1 MICLTTK
8 ALPQLLRFAHPNLGR
23 LVQPRHV
30 NSMAATVASGL
41 PWAADN
47 DCFQRFDMHAY
58 DAMLDALALVA
69 GSHYEDGRVVDRQ
82 RGSGCLFVTVPDVVG
97 DARATA
103 RQWIRWN
110 SAPRRRGLPVAFV
123 AQDGCERGGLIPP
136 WRDFDA
142 LFVGGTTAWKLGPA
156 AEYVIREAKAHGKWV
171 HMGRVNS
178 ARRARYAAAI
188 GCDSFDGT
196 GAALFTDTLL
206 PTYLAWAA
214 APAPERLFVT

>member
-8 ALPQLLRFAHPNLGR
+8 ALPQLRRFEHPNLGR

-30 NSMAATVASGL
+30 NSMAATAADGML
-41 PWAADN
+41 WAADN
-47 DCFQRFDMHAY
+47 DCYQRLDMHKY
-58 DAMLDALALVA
+58 DAMLDALQVVA
-69 GSHYEDGRVVDRQ
+69 GTRYVGGDLVDEREA
-82 RGSGCLFVTVPDVVG
+82 RSRCLFVTVPDVVG
-97 DARATA
+97 DPIATL
-103 RQWIRWN
+103 RQWVRWQ
-110 SAPRRRGLPVAFV
+110 SAPRRRGLPLAFV
-123 AQDGCERGGLIPP
+123 AQDGCERGLVPP
-136 WRDFDA
+136 WHSFDA

-156 AEYVIREAKAHGKWV
+156 AERVVREAKAAGKWV

-196 GAALFTDTLL
+196 GAALFTDLLL

-214 APAPERLFVT
+214 APRPERLFAT